1 MRIKL
6 SQEMKAH
13 LMSWKKATGLSYRS
27 IGAACS
33 VSPSTVMNWLL
44 ADGVKKIDI
53 KHIQSMHSLGEQ
65 VEKYNGF
72 RMSK

>member
-6 SQEMKAH
+6 TQELKTH
-13 LMSWKKATGLSYRS
+13 LRDWKKATSLSYRS
-27 IGAACS
+27 IADACK

-44 ADGVKKIDI
+44 ADGVKKIDL
-53 KHIQSMHSLGEQ
+53 KHIQSMQTLGEQ
-65 VEKYNGF
+65 VEKYNGI